1 MSTEKKIIRK
11 NFRDACYK
19 RDKYKC
25 VMCDFKS
32 TPEAAE
38 YDLDAHHINNRT
50 IMPNGGY
57 VPENGI
63 SLCSS
68 CHEKAEEFHST
79 GIAHPGYSVEDLYKA
94 INSNYEKALE
104 ASKKLK

>member
-1 MSTEKKIIRK
+1 MDKKLIRK
-11 NFRDACYK
+11 NFRDTCHK

-32 TPEAAE
+32 TPERAIE
-38 YDLDAHHINNRT
+38 ELDVHHITNRKE
-50 IMPNGGY
+50 IINGGY

-79 GIAHPGYSVEDLYKA
+79 GIAHPGYSIENLYKA